1 MGMIRDLLRLN
12 REAKELRRN
21 TPTPS
26 MGEMVG
32 QMREMVEDINVQ
44 QADSGRVL
52 AEGIPATA
60 IIRDMGT
67 PARGA
72 AWFNLML
79 DLEVRPATR
88 QPYRVAN
95 EYLVPAGAQLEEG
108 VELPVRVDANDPA
121 RIAID
126 WENAPRGPSLGQ
138 IRPV

>member
-1 MGMIRDLLRLN
+1 MGMIRDLFKLS
-12 REAKELRRN
+12 REAKELKRN

-32 QMREMVEDINVQ
+32 QARDMVEDLNAQ
-44 QADSGRVL
+44 QSDSGRVL
-52 AEGIPATA
+52 AEGLPATA

-67 PARGA
+67 PERGA

-95 EYLVPAGAQLEEG
+95 DYLVPAAAHLEEG

-121 RIAID
+121 KIAID
-126 WENAPRGPSLGQ
+126 WDNAPQGPSLGQ